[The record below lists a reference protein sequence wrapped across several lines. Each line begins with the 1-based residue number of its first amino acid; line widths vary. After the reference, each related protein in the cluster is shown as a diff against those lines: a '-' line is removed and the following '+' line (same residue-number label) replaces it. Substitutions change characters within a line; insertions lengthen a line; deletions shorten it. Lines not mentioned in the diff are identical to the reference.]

1 MAEEVLRRLVERGDR
16 DRQRQTDQ
24 EQSIKAT
31 EYIGNGYVR
40 QIGQAPTRSRYLG
53 NAGLVPGELVAPL
66 GHGQQDVIIHKKP
79 VGFTAS
85 QPQKRIVNP
94 FPLTSSYT
102 QTLNVPYPG
111 HAQIV
116 SVGVKS
122 QGTIQFNSQILN
134 LTYPGTDQSTELK
147 FISAVPDRPDILDE
161 NFTKDL
167 TVTVIVDDISGGKA
181 GIGFLIN
188 YYAQLG
194 FVYGLYP
201 QTISIPYTGVVRIF
215 NILVDSTGS
224 ITFNGVTTSFTYPG
238 GSDIYSDV
246 DPGNYEL
253 TASGNFLF
261 DIEYVSEPFTLYNS
275 WTDKPSSWYQY
286 FDNNNGYQLV
296 WKYAP
301 GTSIP
306 TPGNETFTYTQ
317 TITIPSSGQARIAAT
332 GVDDLG
338 YITFNSQTLNLTYPG
353 TGISSEYA
361 TIEAGEYPLFVSVS
375 DTIAGGAGIGFR
387 IEFVPDIIY
396 ISEE

>member
-85 QPQKRIVNP
+85 QPQERIVNP

-147 FISAVPDRPDILDE
+147 FISDIDIDIPDRPDILDGS
-161 NFTKDL
+161 FTAKKDL
-167 TVTVIVDDISGGKA
+167 TVTVTVDDISGGKA

-188 YYAQLG
+188 YYAQFS
-194 FVYGLYP
+194 FVHSRYP
-201 QTISIPYTGVVRIF
+201 QNAGLIRTISIPYTGVVRIS
-215 NILVDSTGS
+215 NILIGNTGS
-224 ITFNGVTTSFTYPG
+224 ITFNGVTTSFAYPG
-238 GSDIYSDV
+238 GPDIYSNV

-253 TASGNFLF
+253 TASLGEGSEGTLRF
-261 DIEYVSEPFTLYNS
+261 DIEYASKPFTLYNS
-275 WTDKPSSWYQY
+275 WTDKPDNWYQY
-286 FDNNNGYQLV
+286 YDKECQLV
-296 WKYAP
+296 W
-301 GTSIP
+301 
-306 TPGNETFTYTQ
+306 N
-317 TITIPSSGQARIAAT
+317 
-332 GVDDLG
+332 
-338 YITFNSQTLNLTYPG
+338 YP
-353 TGISSEYA
+353 
-361 TIEAGEYPLFVSVS
+361 
-375 DTIAGGAGIGFR
+375 
-387 IEFVPDIIY
+387 PDIIY
-396 ISEE
+396 VSEE